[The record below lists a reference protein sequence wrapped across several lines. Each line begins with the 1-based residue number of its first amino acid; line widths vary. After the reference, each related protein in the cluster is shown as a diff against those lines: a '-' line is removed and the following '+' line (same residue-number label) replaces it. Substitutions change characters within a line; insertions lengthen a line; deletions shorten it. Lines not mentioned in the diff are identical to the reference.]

1 VTCRAPRKGRCRS
14 NNCQQSQLAA
24 SGATGGRSTSTA
36 FGQPL
41 TRSVLLVFLLSV
53 TLPAHASGDPS
64 VIFAGLAQV
73 LVVGAAIVYVLTA
86 KVNWSQ
92 KGYALLPVAGSMG
105 ALIALDVMPD
115 DTRNAPWLEP
125 LPVFVAGLG
134 GLFAWRLVRRS

>member
-1 VTCRAPRKGRCRS
+1 
-14 NNCQQSQLAA
+14 
-24 SGATGGRSTSTA
+24 
-36 FGQPL
+36 
-41 TRSVLLVFLLSV
+41 
-53 TLPAHASGDPS
+53 